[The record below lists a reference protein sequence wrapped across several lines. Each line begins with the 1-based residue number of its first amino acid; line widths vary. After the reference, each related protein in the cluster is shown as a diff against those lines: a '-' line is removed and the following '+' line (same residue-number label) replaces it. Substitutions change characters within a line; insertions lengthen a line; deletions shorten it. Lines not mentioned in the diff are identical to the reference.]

1 MKTLNLFMLIA
12 VCLMA
17 FAACS
22 SDDGPS
28 IDTTPADIR
37 ITFAKPA
44 GYSGELTLTDIN
56 TGKETPFNAPVAE
69 DMAVTLK
76 NVAGGYYRISATGKM
91 GYRNSDLVEK
101 TVDVVGIVV
110 YHEILVGIIVAALR
124 VCRSGTEYFRHHE
137 APVCNVFRVG
147 VWLGTHL
154 QREAYGGI
162 LP

>member
-1 MKTLNLFMLIA
+1 MKTSSLFMLVA

-22 SDDGPS
+22 SDDGLS

-44 GYSGELTLTDIN
+44 GYSGELTLTDIKLTLTDIN

-76 NVAGGYYRISATGKM
+76 NVAGGYYRINATGKM

-101 TVDVVGIVV
+101 TVDV
-110 YHEILVGIIVAALR
+110 AAY
-124 VCRSGTEYFRHHE
+124 SDGTGSQGRM
-137 APVCNVFRVG
+137 P
-147 VWLGTHL
+147 
-154 QREAYGGI
+154 
-162 LP
+162 P